1 MTDNITNDIHNA
13 LRDCSTEKK
22 LACNFEGKAINNGG
36 AYRFCR
42 GTLFSNFHT
51 FSLVSYD

>member
-1 MTDNITNDIHNA
+1 MTHNITNDIHNA

-42 GTLFSNFHT
+42 GTLFSNFHIL
-51 FSLVSYD
+51 FH